1 MYVLSEN
8 CSLPILIN
16 VTPHISLRQL
26 LKPWLDTREPLVRVD
41 LLVMLVPSVNR
52 YMVHLLHRECVIL
65 NQKSLGSLDPL
76 LFRMMTTTPTHS
88 SGNIPQPL
96 DPSAPTA
103 DPSPLS
109 TNDIR
114 RELADIRREINVVLA
129 DIAITLKDN
138 KKFY

>member
-1 MYVLSEN
+1 MVRYKRTARKGRLTGDARAFRRSLYGAPPPSRVRPIESEE
-8 CSLPILIN
+8 SRVVGPI
-16 VTPHISLRQL
+16 VIS
-26 LKPWLDTREPLVRVD
+26 DDEET
-41 LLVMLVPSVNR
+41 S
-52 YMVHLLHRECVIL
+52 
-65 NQKSLGSLDPL
+65 
-76 LFRMMTTTPTHS
+76 TPTHS
-88 SGNIPQPL
+88 SGNNPQPL

-114 RELADIRREINVVLA
+114 RELADIRREINAVLA

>member
-1 MYVLSEN
+1 MVRYKRTARKGALTPAARALIR
-8 CSLPILIN
+8 SLYGAPPPSRVRSIESKEFRVVAPN
-16 VTPHISLRQL
+16 VIS
-26 LKPWLDTREPLVRVD
+26 DDEETA
-41 LLVMLVPSVNR
+41 
-52 YMVHLLHRECVIL
+52 
-65 NQKSLGSLDPL
+65 
-76 LFRMMTTTPTHS
+76 TPTHS

-96 DPSAPTA
+96 NPSAPTA

-114 RELADIRREINVVLA
+114 REINAVLA

>member
-1 MYVLSEN
+1 MVRYKRTPRKGRLTGDARAFRR
-8 CSLPILIN
+8 SLYGASPPSRVRFIETKESRVVGPIG
-16 VTPHISLRQL
+16 IS
-26 LKPWLDTREPLVRVD
+26 DDEETA
-41 LLVMLVPSVNR
+41 
-52 YMVHLLHRECVIL
+52 
-65 NQKSLGSLDPL
+65 
-76 LFRMMTTTPTHS
+76 TPTHS

-114 RELADIRREINVVLA
+114 RELADIRREINAILA